1 MKVCRQP
8 VALGR
13 IHAGRIVVVHVS
25 EHMRAIELD
34 DDTRTVRR
42 TATRPGACGGAL
54 ARLDPVFVQQ
64 TSTRG
69 RRISAGGR
77 SRRPYL

>member
-13 IHAGRIVVVHVS
+13 LHAGRIVVVHVS
-25 EHMRAIELD
+25 EHTRAIELD

-42 TATRPGACGGAL
+42 TPPGRERAA
-54 ARLDPVFVQQ
+54 AR
-64 TSTRG
+64 
-69 RRISAGGR
+69 
-77 SRRPYL
+77 